1 MILKTTKGLEFEID
15 LETEI
20 GYRNSRAIME
30 MLRNREGFK
39 VFSSDETAID
49 DLVNDIHTLG
59 ICPIE
64 QLRVVCNHYYYILKQ
79 MKGENTIDEL
89 DMDVL
94 MGKLVIDELNG
105 RW

>member
-1 MILKTTKGLEFEID
+1 MILHTTKGLEFEID

-39 VFSSDETAID
+39 VFSSDELAID

-59 ICPIE
+59 ICSIE
-64 QLRVVCNHYYYILKQ
+64 ELRVVCNHYYYILKQ
-79 MKGENTIDEL
+79 MKGEDTIDEL

>member
-1 MILKTTKGLEFEID
+1 MILQTTKGLEFEID

-39 VFSSDETAID
+39 VFSSDELAIN
-49 DLVNDIHTLG
+49 DLVNDINTLG

-64 QLRVVCNHYYYILKQ
+64 ELRVVCNHYYYILKQ

>member
-15 LETEI
+15 LETEV

-39 VFSSDETAID
+39 VFTTDELAID
-49 DLVNDIHTLG
+49 DLVNDINTLG
-59 ICPIE
+59 ICSIE
-64 QLRVVCNHYYYILKQ
+64 ELRVVCNHYYYILKE
-79 MKGENTIDEL
+79 MKGDDTIDEL

>member
-1 MILKTTKGLEFEID
+1 MILHTTKGLEFQID

-49 DLVNDIHTLG
+49 DLVSDINTLSLCT
-59 ICPIE
+59 IDE
-64 QLRVVCNHYYYILKQ
+64 LRVVCNHYYYILKDL
-79 MKGENTIDEL
+79 KKAETIDEL

>member
-39 VFSSDETAID
+39 VFTTDELAID

-64 QLRVVCNHYYYILKQ
+64 ELRVVCNHYYYILKE
-79 MKGENTIDEL
+79 MKAEDTIDEL